1 MNEKNP
7 SNHRLSSSRSYRWVP
22 NSARVH
28 VCMVFTPFLSLK
40 RPLYVWMQTPSFPLE
55 VNPALLGQWEGSHV
69 RVGDLQGQRRDH
81 GGLALAHNHLVDR
94 RVALERALSEFHDEL
109 VLPAAEL
116 LLRSGSLCAEAPS
129 LSLCGIASR

>member
-7 SNHRLSSSRSYRWVP
+7 SNHRLSRSRSYRWVP

-69 RVGDLQGQRRDH
+69 RVGDLQGRLAAQKKSNSFEYRNMRSHTISNRSDSTTQR
-81 GGLALAHNHLVDR
+81 VTKKK
-94 RVALERALSEFHDEL
+94 EF
-109 VLPAAEL
+109 AFST
-116 LLRSGSLCAEAPS
+116 RNFNYFS
-129 LSLCGIASR
+129 CGPGFWWS